1 MAITMKAARINAG
14 YKQTEAAEKLGV
26 SPNTYLNW
34 ENGKTIPT
42 VDRAYEICKLFDL
55 PIDSIIFLQK

>member
-42 VDRAYEICKLFDL
+42 VDRAYEICELFNL